1 MSVSRVIG
9 LSIAALF
16 AASVAF
22 AQEPEETVREA
33 AERETRAAEQREEA
47 LEYSGG
53 SIPFGEVLA
62 APDDVR
68 LNLAYAREQI
78 AGGDLKE
85 GAATLE
91 RILLLQP
98 QLHDVRVLYGL
109 VLYRLGLLD
118 RARFELETALN
129 GELAPTVRAEAEL
142 YLERVKRLQR
152 ATRGTLTLTVGA
164 EWDQN
169 RNQAPSS
176 GTLLFFDIPLTAEP
190 RDADYAWITSV
201 QGKITRDLGFQAGHT
216 VYGEASYYRSDKNE
230 VDSLDI
236 DAVSLATG
244 FTFNFGDFSVSPRAR
259 GSFIWLSG
267 EDYLSTVGGEIELLY
282 RISPV
287 LRAYMSFRGE
297 HEEFRAVSDYLT
309 ADERT
314 GRRFSAR
321 PGAVWHLNPSM
332 ALTVEGLWMDKNGH
346 TRLPGFEYESFGRY
360 GVFAQHS
367 WLHGGGA
374 FTLIGGWAERSDYDS
389 INPYISPSTVREE
402 WLYRARFTAGAPLSW
417 FLRGVDMPRALSTI
431 NLITQYEYEKVDSN
445 IPNFDYDTH
454 KVSLLLS
461 KRITF

>member
-1 MSVSRVIG
+1 MSVFRVIG
-9 LSIAALF
+9 LSIVAMC
-16 AASVAF
+16 AASSAF
-22 AQEPEETVREA
+22 AQEPEEAVREA
-33 AERETRAAEQREEA
+33 AERETRAAELREEA
-47 LEYSGG
+47 LEYRGG
-53 SIPFGEVLA
+53 SIAFGQVLA

-118 RARFELETALN
+118 RARFELENALTS
-129 GELAPTVRAEAEL
+129 ELAPTVRAEAEL
-142 YLERVKRLQR
+142 YLERIKRLQR
-152 ATRGTLTLTVGA
+152 KTRGTLTLTAGA

-176 GTLLFFDIPLTAEP
+176 GTLLFFDIPLSAEP
-190 RDADYAWITSV
+190 QDADYAWITSV
-201 QGKITRDLGFQAGHT
+201 QGKITHDLGVQAGHT
-216 VYGEASYYRSDKNE
+216 VHGEASYYRSDKNE
-230 VDSLDI
+230 IDSLDI
-236 DAVSLATG
+236 DAVSLGTG
-244 FTFNFGDFSVSPRAR
+244 FTFNFGDFAVSPRAR

-267 EDYLSTVGGEIELLY
+267 EDYLTTYGGELEFLY
-282 RISPV
+282 RFRPT
-287 LRAYMSFRGE
+287 LRAYLNLRGE
-297 HEEFRAVSDYLT
+297 HEEFRDVTEYLS
-309 ADERT
+309 ASLRT

-321 PGAVWHLNPSM
+321 PGVMWNFSPTM
-332 ALTVEGLWMDKNGH
+332 ALTAEGLWMDKQGE
-346 TRLPGFEYESFGRY
+346 TEFESFDRY
-360 GVFAQHS
+360 GVFAQHT
-367 WLHGGGA
+367 WLHGGGV
-374 FTLIGGWAERSDYDS
+374 FTLIGGWAERSAYDGVD
-389 INPYISPSTVREE
+389 IFVSPSTAREE

-431 NLITQYEYEKVDSN
+431 NLIAQYEYEKVDSN